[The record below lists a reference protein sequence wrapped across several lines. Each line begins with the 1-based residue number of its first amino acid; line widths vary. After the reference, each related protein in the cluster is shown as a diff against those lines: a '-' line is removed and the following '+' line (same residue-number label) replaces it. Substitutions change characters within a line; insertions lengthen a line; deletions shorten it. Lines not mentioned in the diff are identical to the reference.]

1 MAGEDDGAYEVAS
14 IVIDPGCGV
23 FKSGFSTESEPRL
36 VFQSVV
42 GRVKVGPD
50 GNPEDT
56 TPGSDDD
63 EYGGGGGAGGEDDEA
78 KGDGKLLFGDD
89 VAADRD
95 SLFLSH
101 PLQGGRIKNWDDF
114 EVWQQRHRHAM
125 RCGAKLFTA
134 RLLACARACC
144 HIRTTALVSRPV
156 STTRL

>member
-1 MAGEDDGAYEVAS
+1 MPHTPAAEAAQAGVRGVRVAMAGEDDGAYEVAS

-63 EYGGGGGAGGEDDEA
+63 EYGGEDFFDKASCEGRCAEA
-78 KGDGKLLFGDD
+78 D
-89 VAADRD
+89 
-95 SLFLSH
+95 
-101 PLQGGRIKNWDDF
+101 
-114 EVWQQRHRHAM
+114 
-125 RCGAKLFTA
+125 
-134 RLLACARACC
+134 
-144 HIRTTALVSRPV
+144 
-156 STTRL
+156 